1 MEFNSLNSCLKVFI
15 SRAVGTGQ
23 AGEDMVEKQNAE
35 HGLMPVVEDEAATY
49 GYVGEDRHVV
59 DAFRRGRMPMETFV
73 DGVAVLG
80 MLMALYRSAEL
91 GRVLTMPVPDLET
104 YVPLVAR

>member
-1 MEFNSLNSCLKVFI
+1 
-15 SRAVGTGQ
+15 
-23 AGEDMVEKQNAE
+23 
-35 HGLMPVVEDEAATY
+35 
-49 GYVGEDRHVV
+49 
-59 DAFRRGRMPMETFV
+59 MPMETFV

-91 GRVLTMPVPDLET
+91 GRVLALPVPDLET